1 MISPTLQQKQAME
14 RPSAWARDEDLEEGR
29 RLHDLRAVRTQD
41 TRAGERIATP
51 HLPSAHVCTCYHE
64 AWRGSTSVRRL
75 IFITHTICLVQ
86 KAGWAATLGLSYK
99 CVSAAHG
106 TMSCGINGRLHA

>member
-41 TRAGERIATP
+41 TMTTKRIATP

-64 AWRGSTSVRRL
+64 AW
-75 IFITHTICLVQ
+75 
-86 KAGWAATLGLSYK
+86 
-99 CVSAAHG
+99 
-106 TMSCGINGRLHA
+106 